1 MSGGGLS
8 PGRGVRLTGASTAG
22 GPVRAVGT
30 VVDRRGRLDHLA
42 LCEVR
47 SRAPGRPPG
56 CVRRAGR
63 RRTAAHGGPV
73 VDVITDAVRERS
85 QDTALAGLPA
95 LAGWPAAEP
104 TPGTGVHTIVTGPSV
119 GADASRRANAD
130 ALRGL
135 PSTPR
140 APGTR
145 GGAGPGRGTSPP
157 VTGRLTGARRQQRRP
172 GTKTRNDHWK
182 ARAR

>member
-8 PGRGVRLTGASTAG
+8 PGRVVRPAGAG
-22 GPVRAVGT
+22 GGPDRTVDA
-30 VVDRRGRLDHLA
+30 VVDRVGRLDHLA

-47 SRAPGRPPG
+47 SRAPGMPPA

-63 RRTAAHGGPV
+63 RRPAAHGGPV
-73 VDVITDAVRERS
+73 VDVIPDGVRERS
-85 QDTALAGLPA
+85 RDTALAGLPG
-95 LAGWPAAEP
+95 LAGRPTAEP
-104 TPGTGVHTIVTGPSV
+104 APGTGVHTVMTGPPV
-119 GADASRRANAD
+119 GANAYRRANAD
-130 ALRGL
+130 PLCGL
-135 PSTPR
+135 PHPPR
-140 APGTR
+140 TPGTR
-145 GGAGPGRGTSPP
+145 AGTGPGRGPSPP